1 MAFDFP
7 ENPAVG
13 DEYVSGGATY
23 TWTGTVWD
31 LGGMNAP
38 ADFVEK
44 TGDTMTGPLNIDT
57 AGSAGASLRIRSELG
72 VQTISLNPSG
82 TPHSG
87 LIEFWDPAKPDTRK
101 GYIGYGGGT
110 SVADYYININPEG
123 GTVHINGAGL
133 SMQDGAG
140 IRWGNTS
147 AKSSHTD
154 LAEGICLYG
163 WGGTSKF
170 GFNITSGTLGYC
182 VENVGNRH
190 CFTVG
195 NVERFIINKDG
206 AYNTSGHFRTG
217 EVDGLGIR
225 MYGAAYIYKK
235 VGTGMVLRRS
245 ANNVQWQTEMND
257 GSGTTP
263 VATAS
268 MTTFKDMGLALPDLK
283 DDAELKPFAR
293 CDEGID
299 GFDVAKLVG
308 LMLTK
313 IRSLEKEVAALK
325 ARK

>member
-7 ENPAVG
+7 DSPAVG

-23 TWTGTVWD
+23 HWTGTVWD
-31 LGGMNAP
+31 LGGMNTP
-38 ADFVEK
+38 DDFVEK
-44 TGDTMTGPLNIDT
+44 AGDTMTGRLNIDFS
-57 AGSAGASLRIRSELG
+57 GSDSLAIRSAAGIKTL
-72 VQTISLNPSG
+72 SLNASA
-82 TPHSG
+82 TPHAG
-87 LIEFWDPAKPDTRK
+87 IIEFWNPANGTTRQ
-101 GYIGYGGGT
+101 GYIGYGSLTGA
-110 SVADYYININPEG
+110 VADNYININPEG
-123 GTVHINGAGL
+123 GKVHINGNGL
-133 SMQDGAG
+133 AMQENAG
-140 IRWGNTS
+140 IHWGSTS

-154 LAEGICLYG
+154 LSEGICLYG

-206 AYNTSGHFRTG
+206 AYNVSGHFRTG

-235 VGTGMVLRRS
+235 IGTGMVMRRS
-245 ANNVQWQTEMND
+245 SNNVQWQTEMND

-313 IRSLEKEVAALK
+313 IRSLEKEVATLK